1 MNLREHF
8 LGFLNDFKIDDK
20 HTSPLIDAAD
30 ALFKSK
36 SACLSLEREIEAYR
50 SFDYDF
56 GRTVSLA
63 ECHAEEMG
71 VHPYRARYIFLTS
84 LAPFALPYFERVGL
98 GREEWYDSMMDFKWN
113 GELCYSKSGIFGN
126 YSEWSKR
133 FLSADRIAFGRL
145 QYNEFEARV
154 TYKSEKFDLKPDSFV
169 ITVHIPSDT
178 RSPFSPEN
186 RLRSYKR
193 AAAFYKNRFEDGRVI
208 FRCGSWLLNPIH
220 KTILPEG
227 SNIRSFVDEY
237 ELCMDS
243 LVESFDDIARI
254 FGIWNYDGDA
264 SSLPED
270 SSLRRAYK
278 KHLLSG
284 GKMGSVTGFRLGDN

>member
-1 MNLREHF
+1 
-8 LGFLNDFKIDDK
+8 
-20 HTSPLIDAAD
+20 LINAANT
-30 ALFKSK
+30 LFGSE
-36 SACLSLEREIEAYR
+36 SVCRALEREIEAYR

-63 ECHAEEMG
+63 ECHAEELG
-71 VHPYRARYIFLTS
+71 VHPYRARYIYLTS

-113 GELCYSKSGIFGN
+113 GALCYSKYGIFGN

-133 FLSADRIAFGRL
+133 FLAADRIAFGRL
-145 QYNEFEARV
+145 QYNEFEARA
-154 TYKSEKFDLKPDSFV
+154 THKSDKFDLKPESFV

-178 RSPFSPEN
+178 RTPFSPEN
-186 RLRSYKR
+186 RLKSYKR
-193 AAAFYKNRFEDGRVI
+193 ASDFYKNRFEDGRVI

-243 LVESFDDIARI
+243 LVESFDDLPRI
-254 FGIWNYDGDA
+254 FDVWNFDGNVA
-264 SSLPED
+264 SLPED

-284 GKMGSVTGFRLGDN
+284 GKMGVVTGFRLGDI